1 MPVEGSELVHLLA
14 VVGEVDQGGGCVLTL
29 DAGDECGEEVVVVAD
44 GIVVLVDGGAGLG
57 REVRLGVGQR
67 VVEAREEVEVGGV
80 AVFIP
85 DVTAHEVK
93 HDQFRAIAG
102 GGQGLL
108 EGRQEDAVGGLAGGE
123 VDGVIGQLQEGV
135 VAGRAVEQGL
145 IADDVRLESGT
156 VEELDERGVGGEAFG
171 VVPVG
176 EGERGAEHGDGVHLW
191 RDYIGID

>member
-1 MPVEGSELVHLLA
+1 MVRLRVQDAGNGIVDHVVREVLALVTPQSRRDRRLRRLAGGRHVYEHRDAHHVEVEHVGIVRNLQVLA

-67 VVEAREEVEVGGV
+67 VVEASEEVEVGGV

-93 HDQFRAIAG
+93 YDQFRAIAG

-135 VAGRAVEQGL
+135 VAG
-145 IADDVRLESGT
+145 
-156 VEELDERGVGGEAFG
+156 
-171 VVPVG
+171 
-176 EGERGAEHGDGVHLW
+176 
-191 RDYIGID
+191 